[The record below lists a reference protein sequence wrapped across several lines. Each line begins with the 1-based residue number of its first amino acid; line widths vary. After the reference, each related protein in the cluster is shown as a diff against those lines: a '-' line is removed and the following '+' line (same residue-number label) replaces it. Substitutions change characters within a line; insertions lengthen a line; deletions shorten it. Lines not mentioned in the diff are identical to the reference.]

1 MSSSLLYGIASIIS
15 LQLRLIDWG
24 LAEFYHPGT
33 DYHIRVGSRY
43 YKAPELLV
51 GYKQYDYS
59 LDMWSV
65 GCMLASMVC
74 ICKLS
79 KASDRNSVLRQIFRR
94 EHFFRGTD
102 NNDQLFRIMKTLGTE
117 QFDTYLKRYSI
128 HFETDQDI
136 LLTKLVHPSL

>member
-1 MSSSLLYGIASIIS
+1 MRF
-15 LQLRLIDWG
+15 QLRLIDWG

-65 GCMLASMVC
+65 GCMFASMVRLSSSISC
-74 ICKLS
+74 ATMTDKVYTRSFDESTSFAGRTTMISCSKL
-79 KASDRNSVLRQIFRR
+79 
-94 EHFFRGTD
+94 
-102 NNDQLFRIMKTLGTE
+102 
-117 QFDTYLKRYSI
+117 
-128 HFETDQDI
+128 
-136 LLTKLVHPSL
+136 